1 MLHTIERTIAATA
14 AGVQAAPAAECDA
27 LRMPVSVTKVGRRR
41 FLQGVGAG
49 TGLVLAVQFALPR
62 PARAFEPYP
71 TGAEGMPH
79 KTVNDPKVFVAIAP
93 DGTVTLVTH
102 RSEMGTGARTSVPM
116 VLADELDADWS
127 RVRLV
132 QAPGDEP
139 RFGNQDTDGSRSLRH
154 YIQPMRQCG
163 AAMRTMLET
172 AAAAAWGVDVARVRA
187 RLHAVH
193 LLDGTGPD
201 GRETGRRLGYGE
213 LARAAMALPVPP
225 ADKLRYK
232 TDAQFRYMGKGE
244 TPIYDLYD
252 ITVGRAQYGADVRL
266 EGMKYAVVARP
277 PVVGGKLRKVDSS
290 DALKVP
296 GVERVVEIPGSMPPA
311 KFAPLGG
318 VAVVARSTWAAIQG
332 REKLRIEW
340 DDGPH
345 GSYDTA
351 AFKAEMLKTAA
362 SPARCCAPPAS
373 RIAPSPTRPA

>member
-1 MLHTIERTIAATA
+1 MR
-14 AGVQAAPAAECDA
+14 
-27 LRMPVSVTKVGRRR
+27 
-41 FLQGVGAG
+41 
-49 TGLVLAVQFALPR
+49 
-62 PARAFEPYP
+62 
-71 TGAEGMPH
+71 
-79 KTVNDPKVFVAIAP
+79 
-93 DGTVTLVTH
+93 
-102 RSEMGTGARTSVPM
+102 
-116 VLADELDADWS
+116 LDADWS

-154 YIQPMRQCG
+154 FIQPMRQCG

-362 SPARCCAPPAS
+362 SPGKVLRTTGQPDRAFADAARVIKADYYQPHMSHAPMEPPVAVAS
-373 RIAPSPTRPA
+373 VKDGRCEIWGPMQSPYGTREDVAAALKLGPERSRST